1 MCKGGSI
8 YNIHETD
15 ESHFINPG
23 ECDWNITVFIS
34 FDRHEKSEMWDEKWE
49 DWIKSVFNPSY

>member
-1 MCKGGSI
+1 MRVISLI
-8 YNIHETD
+8 L
-15 ESHFINPG
+15 ESVTQ
-23 ECDWNITVFIS
+23 CNITVFIS